1 MVTQT
6 LSLLKNWLA
15 PKVLFPNGSTACNR
29 YASVLPM
36 TTFRGE
42 PLTHDVAEGIMQGW
56 YGDEVGLYKLF
67 SSRPTA

>member
-1 MVTQT
+1 
-6 LSLLKNWLA
+6 
-15 PKVLFPNGSTACNR
+15 
-29 YASVLPM
+29 M